1 MRSYSNIKM
10 KKPTGEILWELYNVE
25 VPEEGKWS
33 EQALKIAIDKYFTKE
48 NFEKH
53 KSINYLI
60 ERTVESIIKD
70 TYLENSYNER
80 TYKEALIKAL
90 KRQDVVFN
98 SPVWFNFY
106 PENKKPVGSACFILG
121 LEDDLGDILDKD
133 RLEGVIYSEGS
144 GAGLNYSKLRANGA
158 PLSGGGKASG
168 PLSFMY
174 KNDATGAI
182 IRSGGKLR
190 RAAKMCVLNDN
201 HPDIMDFVLIK
212 KKEEDKA
219 KALIE
224 WDKQHGGKKGWGDG
238 YLESEAYRT
247 VAHQNANHSVG
258 IHDDFMNSYLNDEMY
273 KLVCPNTGEAVK
285 EVKAKELMEEIAKSA
300 WECGDPGLFFLDTV
314 NSKNVFGEVTSS
326 NPCLAGNTPVL
337 IKENNELFVFKI
349 RNLSGRTAYIR
360 HINGFKTAKFFK
372 TGAKQVFRVN
382 LAGGHYIDVTS
393 DHKWRTVDNGW
404 VETKDLKGEKVIF
417 HDDFILPS
425 CDFKHKKA
433 IIAGFLLGDGV
444 YHKTNTSEAIDIKF
458 SDKDRDVKKLIYD
471 YLGKEDGFDQKHFSS
486 VELLS
491 LYRQYNLI
499 EDVNINR
506 RFPLTGSLDQI
517 RSFLRGIYSANG
529 SVIVGKGPRVTLKSV
544 NRKLIQDVQKALS
557 MLGLKSFVTVNKSHK
572 QKFSNGEYI
581 MKQSYDLNVSGK
593 SVDYFAEHI
602 GFIQKYKNE
611 KLKKAISDYNPK
623 FRRNRPIRVKN
634 IVPVGTQ
641 DVYDFTILENNE
653 EKSAII
659 CGFELHNCG
668 EFVFLDNSAC
678 NLGAIKVSNF
688 VKEGKFDR
696 ELLTYAVNIMIK
708 AMDIIVDKTNYPN
721 EAIRENSVKYRPLGL
736 GITDLA
742 GALMKMGIPYNTKE
756 GRKIVEELI
765 EFIDNKAWEV
775 SQRLA
780 QRQGT
785 EITKEQVV
793 GMKKAG
799 VIPQDIETV
808 RNAQV
813 TLMAPNGTTSFLVD
827 ASTTGIEPLAFLSQR
842 KRMVGGSEF
851 VWIPDCV
858 KDGLEKL
865 GYDSKKG
872 LEFIKE
878 NGTLKGFIDDDDL
891 DVFKTAQE
899 ITPMEHIEMMAV
911 IQKHISGAISKT
923 INLPNSVT
931 VEEIQH
937 YYVEAWKRGLKGITV
952 YRSGSKSFEPLK
964 SSKDSKKD
972 IKTDQKTE
980 SIELTDDFSP
990 LRGERRRM
998 PDTRNSI
1005 THKFEVAGHQGYV
1018 TVGFFDD
1025 GKVGEM
1031 FIKMAKEGSTLSGF
1045 MDSMA
1050 MVMSIGLQ
1058 YGIPLEVYTK
1068 KMKYSKFEP
1077 SGMTS
1082 NGDIPMVDSLVDYI
1096 ARWLEFISEEKN
1108 REKDKKVFENS
1119 KNIEY
1124 DSVDK
1129 SLVDLADARVC
1140 SYCNAMMY
1148 RKGTCFYCENCG
1160 TSSGCS

>member
-1 MRSYSNIKM
+1 MRKHSKIKM
-10 KKPTGEILWELYNVE
+10 MKSNGEVLWELDNVE
-25 VPEEGKWS
+25 IPDEGKWS

-53 KSINYLI
+53 KSVNYLI

-70 TYLENSYNER
+70 TYLENSYNGR
-80 TYKEALIKAL
+80 PYKDALIGAL

-106 PENKKPVGSACFILG
+106 PGNKEPVGSACFILG
-121 LEDDLGDILDKD
+121 LEDDLDDILDKD

-144 GAGLNYSKLRANGA
+144 GAGLNYSKLRGKGA

-190 RAAKMCVLNDN
+190 RAAKMCVLNDD
-201 HPDIMDFVLIK
+201 HPDIMDFVKIK
-212 KKEEDKA
+212 KREEDKA

-224 WDKQHGGKKGWGDG
+224 WDKQNGGKKGWGEG
-238 YLESEAYRT
+238 YLESEAYKT

-258 IHDDFMNSYLNDEMY
+258 IHDDFMNSYLNDEIY
-273 KLVCPNTGEAVK
+273 ELTCPNTGEIIK
-285 EVKAKELMEEIAKSA
+285 KIRAKELMEEIAKSA
-300 WECGDPGLFFLDTV
+300 WECGDPGLFFLDTI
-314 NSKNVFGEVTSS
+314 NSKNVFGEIRSS
-326 NPCLAGNTPVL
+326 NPCLAGDTPILVDNQIKQ
-337 IKENNELFVFKI
+337 IKELDGTQGQVKHKD
-349 RNLSGRTAYIR
+349 GWA
-360 HINGFKTAKFFK
+360 KAKFFK
-372 TGAKQVFRVN
+372 TGVKDVYRVM
-382 LAGGHYIDVTS
+382 A
-393 DHKWRTVDNGW
+393 
-404 VETKDLKGEKVIF
+404 E
-417 HDDFILPS
+417 
-425 CDFKHKKA
+425 
-433 IIAGFLLGDGV
+433 
-444 YHKTNTSEAIDIKF
+444 
-458 SDKDRDVKKLIYD
+458 
-471 YLGKEDGFDQKHFSS
+471 
-486 VELLS
+486 
-491 LYRQYNLI
+491 
-499 EDVNINR
+499 
-506 RFPLTGSLDQI
+506 
-517 RSFLRGIYSANG
+517 
-529 SVIVGKGPRVTLKSV
+529 
-544 NRKLIQDVQKALS
+544 
-557 MLGLKSFVTVNKSHK
+557 
-572 QKFSNGEYI
+572 NGEYI
-581 MKQSYDLNVSGK
+581 DTTKDHLWKTSKGWVEAIDLKEVIYKGK
-593 SVDYFAEHI
+593 SI
-602 GFIQKYKNE
+602 K
-611 KLKKAISDYNPK
+611 
-623 FRRNRPIRVKN
+623 VKS
-634 IVPVGTQ
+634 IEYLGKQ
-641 DVYDFTILENNE
+641 DVYDFTILDNKEP
-653 EKSAII
+653 SAII
-659 CGFELHNCG
+659 NGFELHNCG

-688 VKEGKFDR
+688 VKDGKFDK
-696 ELLTYAVNIMIK
+696 ESLSYAVNIMIE
-708 AMDIIVDKTNYPN
+708 AMDVIVDKTNYPS
-721 EAIRENSVKYRPLGL
+721 EAIRKNSVKYRPLGL
-736 GITDLA
+736 GVTDLA
-742 GALMKMGIPYNTKE
+742 GALMKMGVPYNTKE
-756 GRKIVEELI
+756 GRKVVEELI
-765 EFIDNKAWEV
+765 KFIDNKAWEV
-775 SQRLA
+775 SHGLA

-785 EITKEQVV
+785 EITKEQVT
-793 GMKKAG
+793 GMKEAG
-799 VIPQDIETV
+799 VIPQHIETV

-872 LEFIKE
+872 LEFIQE
-878 NGTLKGFIDDDDL
+878 NGTLKGFVDDDDL

-899 ITPMEHIEMMAV
+899 ITPMEHIEMMAT

-931 VEEIQH
+931 VEEIQY
-937 YYVEAWKRGLKGITV
+937 YYVEAWKRRLKGITV

-964 SSKDSKKD
+964 SSKDNKIKD
-972 IKTDQKTE
+972 VEKTE
-980 SIELTDDFSP
+980 GTEEFSP
-990 LRGERRRM
+990 LKGKRRRM
-998 PDTRNSI
+998 PDTRNSV

-1096 ARWLEFISEEKN
+1096 ARWLEFISDSKN
-1108 REKDKKVFENS
+1108 RKKDKKVFENS

-1124 DSVDK
+1124 DPVDK
-1129 SLVDLADARVC
+1129 SLVDLEDARVC